1 MKKIVRLVGM
11 SAIIIVLLGFIGM
24 HNISYA
30 KTNTSMKQYEEVLDY
45 PNDVI
50 DYKGYLDALGEKV
63 LRPKA
68 VIEIDAAD
76 YSKAENMTVEV
87 RDSYEGY
94 PGKAVYTEESGLIEY
109 DFVVEEAG
117 LYDISLDYYPVE
129 GNSASIQRSFFL
141 DGALPYR
148 ELSLIEFSRIWTNRS
163 DTWMVDNQGND
174 MKPRQVEKPE
184 WLNRKLYD
192 SEGYISDA
200 LSIYLTKGEHTLTI
214 ISRREPM
221 LLGRITISNTESI
234 KTYQEVMEQQKALGY
249 QDADTDIIEV
259 QGEKATKKSSQML
272 YPTQDQSSPA
282 VFPYSSKEL
291 KNNTIGGYGWRFVG
305 QWVEWQFEVPED
317 GYYNITLHEKQ
328 NFVKGTFVS
337 RKISIDGVVP
347 FQELNGYRFDYS
359 SSWKMKTLS
368 AGDGENYKF
377 YLKKGTHTIRM
388 EVVLGDL
395 AQMIGEVHD
404 LLMRLNEQYRK
415 VAQITGVTPDQFR
428 DYEIAKTLPELN
440 NDLTAI
446 KVEMDALIKQLR
458 AATGGGSDKE
468 TLLVTIRDQ
477 LTTITR
483 DVEVI
488 AKLLP
493 NFKLNI
499 SALGTWLQQVVEQP
513 LQIDAIYITQPE
525 GKLPK
530 VNNSVLD
537 RLVHEVK
544 RLFWSFVIDYNSIG
558 NIEEDSADSKTITV
572 WVGSG
577 RDQANVI
584 KALIDERF
592 TAEKNIN
599 VNVMLVDMN
608 TLLQA
613 TLSGEGPDVAIQV
626 GNGGVVAASTGTNY
640 GSNDIP
646 VNYGIRSAVVDLTKL
661 ASEEELAEVKGRF
674 RSSALEPFTYEN
686 ALYALPETQVFP
698 VMFYRKD
705 ILKELGVEVPESW
718 DDMKAALSVLN
729 ENQMEIGMLP
739 AESIWVSLLYQN
751 GGKLYTEDN
760 KASALNQIEAINA
773 FLDYTEFYTDYKL
786 DRETSAE
793 QRFRTGVAPIIIAD
807 FTTYNNFQVSAPD
820 IKGLWGFAPI
830 PGIKGPDGVIN
841 HASASTGL
849 ACMMMDKC
857 KDKESAWEFMKW
869 WTSAEV
875 QTAYGQEMEGLM
887 GAAARYP
894 TANIKA
900 FQSLPWPTADYNALM
915 EQYEQVQ
922 GIKQVP
928 GGYFSWRNVNN
939 AFYRVV
945 VSEGA
950 NKLQP
955 REALTEYIRYINQ
968 EIKYKRE
975 EFGLNSD

>member
-50 DYKGYLDALGEKV
+50 DYKGYLDALGGEV

-109 DFVVEEAG
+109 NFVVEEAG

-141 DGALPYR
+141 DGALPYK
-148 ELSLIEFSRIWTNRS
+148 ELSLTEFSRIWANRS

-174 MKPRQVEKPE
+174 MKPRQIEKPE
-184 WLNRKLYD
+184 WVNRKLYD

-200 LSIYLTKGEHTLTI
+200 LSIYLTKGAHTLTI

-440 NDLTAI
+440 DDLTDI

-718 DDMKAALSVLN
+718 NDMKAALSVLN

-830 PGIKGPDGVIN
+830 PGIKGSDGVIN

>member
-11 SAIIIVLLGFIGM
+11 AVMIIVLLGFVGM
-24 HNISYA
+24 HNTSYA
-30 KTNTSMKQYEEVLDY
+30 LTDTFAKQYDEVLDY

-50 DYKGYLDALGEKV
+50 DYNGYIEALGEV
-63 LRPKA
+63 PRPNA
-68 VIEIDAAD
+68 VIEIDAAA
-76 YSKAENMTVEV
+76 YNRVENMSVEV
-87 RDSYEGY
+87 MDRYEGY
-94 PGKAVYTEESGLIEY
+94 PGKAVYTQESGLIEY
-109 DFVVEEAG
+109 NFIVENAG
-117 LYDISLDYYPVE
+117 LYDISLDYYPVQ

-141 DGALPYR
+141 DGILPYR

-163 DTWMVDNQGND
+163 DTWAVDNQGND
-174 MKPRQVEKPE
+174 MKPRQIEKPE
-184 WLNRKLYD
+184 WLNRKLFD

-200 LSIYLTKGEHTLTI
+200 LSVYLTKGAHTLTI

-234 KTYQEVMEQQKALGY
+234 RTYQEVIEEQKALGY
-249 QDADTDIIEV
+249 QNAIAGVLEI
-259 QGEKATKKSSQML
+259 QGENASKKSSQML

-317 GYYNITLHEKQ
+317 GYYHITLHEKQ

-368 AGDGENYKF
+368 AKDGEKYNF
-377 YLKKGTHTIRM
+377 YLKKGSHTIRM

-395 AQMIGEVHD
+395 AEMVGEVHE

-428 DYEIAKTLPELN
+428 DYEIAKTLPNLN
-440 NDLTAI
+440 EDFTQI
-446 KVEMDALIKQLR
+446 KTEMEALILRLR

-525 GKLPK
+525 AKLPK
-530 VNNSVLD
+530 VKNSILD
-537 RLVHEVK
+537 RFVHEVK

-558 NIEEDSADSKTITV
+558 NIEEDSEDSKTITV

-592 TAEKNIN
+592 TAEQNIN

-661 ASEEELAEVKGRF
+661 VSEEELSNVKSRF
-674 RSSALEPFTYEN
+674 RTSALVPFTYEN
-686 ALYALPETQVFP
+686 SLFALPETQVFP

-705 ILKELGVEVPESW
+705 ILKELGLEVPQSW
-718 DDMKAALSVLN
+718 DDMKAVMSVLN

-760 KASALNQIEAINA
+760 RASALDQIEAINA

-786 DRETSAE
+786 DRETSVE

-807 FTTYNNFQVSAPD
+807 FTTYNNFQVSALD
-820 IKGLWGFAPI
+820 IKGLWGFAPL
-830 PGIKGPDGVIN
+830 PGIKGKDGTIN

-869 WTSAEV
+869 WTSEQV

-900 FQSLPWPTADYNALM
+900 FQSLPWPTADYHALM
-915 EQYEQVQ
+915 EQYDQVQ

-945 VSEGA
+945 ISKGS

-955 REALTEYIRYINQ
+955 REAMTEYIRYINQ

-975 EFGLNSD
+975 EFGLNAD

>member
-50 DYKGYLDALGEKV
+50 DYKGYLDALGEEV
-63 LRPKA
+63 PRPKA

-141 DGALPYR
+141 DGALPYK
-148 ELSLIEFSRIWTNRS
+148 ELSLTEFSRIWANRS

-174 MKPRQVEKPE
+174 MKPRQIEKPE
-184 WLNRKLYD
+184 WVNRKLYD

-200 LSIYLTKGEHTLTI
+200 LSIYLTKGAHTLTI

-234 KTYQEVMEQQKALGY
+234 KTYQEIMEQQKALGY
-249 QDADTDIIEV
+249 QDGVTDIIEV

-440 NDLTAI
+440 DDLTDI

-572 WVGSG
+572 WIGSG

-661 ASEEELAEVKGRF
+661 ASEEELTEVKGRF

-830 PGIKGPDGVIN
+830 PGIKGSDGVIN